1 MRKLNAI
8 KGIEETETTL
18 DPKALNVQGIGTWN
32 SRDAALA
39 SVTLTVDAGIPP
51 ELQIGDKL
59 YEYDREYNLIGTIT
73 GKSATTVTA
82 STDGT
87 GESAG
92 SSSAVYILYV
102 KDARWQTSGLL
113 GYFAKVKMQN
123 TATTSKEIYSVG
135 SEISIS
141 S

>member
-1 MRKLNAI
+1 M
-8 KGIEETETTL
+8 
-18 DPKALNVQGIGTWN
+18 QGIGTWN
-32 SRDAALA
+32 SRNAALA

-73 GKSATTVTA
+73 GKTATTVTA

-92 SSSAVYILYV
+92 ASSAVYLLYV

-113 GYFAKVKMQN
+113 GYFAKVKMQTIQT
-123 TATTSKEIYSVG
+123 TAKEIYSVG

>member
-1 MRKLNAI
+1 MHYQPERTTDPDANYFTQQYLAI
-8 KGIEETETTL
+8 KLLST
-18 DPKALNVQGIGTWN
+18 AL
-32 SRDAALA
+32 
-39 SVTLTVDAGIPP
+39 P
-51 ELQIGDKL
+51 
-59 YEYDREYNLIGTIT
+59 
-73 GKSATTVTA
+73 
-82 STDGT
+82 DG
-87 GESAG
+87 
-92 SSSAVYILYV
+92 YILYV